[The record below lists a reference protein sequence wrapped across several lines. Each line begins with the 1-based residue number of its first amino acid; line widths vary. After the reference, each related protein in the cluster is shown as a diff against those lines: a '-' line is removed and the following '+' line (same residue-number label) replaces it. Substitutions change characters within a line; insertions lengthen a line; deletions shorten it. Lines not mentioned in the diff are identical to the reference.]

1 MALVRVFRAKLLGV
15 LSHITAAIWKLAA
28 NSPSSVPVNRMDVNR
43 LVPSIMGTFNWIP
56 CTFQL
61 QGRRMNRNVSKLRL
75 TCFKTQIALSVLYA
89 LHINFTLVVNISH
102 EMETVDHLLL
112 GTHLTRAMFSLN
124 FTYWSYQ
131 MFIVHFWD
139 QAMLYEFAQSSQ
151 VLMQRPLDTS
161 KESAL
166 QDWLLLI
173 SPFTIHCFSPL
184 LCGLFLYSSSSN
196 QFVFALLPA
205 TAQESIILKLLAA
218 AYELNVATLWLTA
231 GQYGFFH
238 WIAFLRVV
246 QRELVN
252 NVASIE

>member
-1 MALVRVFRAKLLGV
+1 
-15 LSHITAAIWKLAA
+15 
-28 NSPSSVPVNRMDVNR
+28 
-43 LVPSIMGTFNWIP
+43 
-56 CTFQL
+56 
-61 QGRRMNRNVSKLRL
+61 
-75 TCFKTQIALSVLYA
+75 
-89 LHINFTLVVNISH
+89 
-102 EMETVDHLLL
+102 
-112 GTHLTRAMFSLN
+112 
-124 FTYWSYQ
+124 

-161 KESAL
+161 KESVL
-166 QDWLLLI
+166 QDWLLLV

-184 LCGLFLYSSSSN
+184 LAGLFLYSSSSN

-205 TAQESIILKLLAA
+205 TFQMSIVLRLLAA
-218 AYELNVATLWLTA
+218 AYELHVATLWLAA

-246 QRELVN
+246 QREPVY